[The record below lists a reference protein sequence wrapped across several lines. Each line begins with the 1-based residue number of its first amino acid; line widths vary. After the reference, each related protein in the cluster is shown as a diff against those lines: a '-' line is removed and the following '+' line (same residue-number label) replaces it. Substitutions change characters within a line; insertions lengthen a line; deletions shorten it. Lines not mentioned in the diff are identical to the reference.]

1 MSVFGT
7 ESVRKIIKD
16 AVEVRVHKLLDN
28 MQMRGRHFYIQKIHN
43 TLMV

>member
-7 ESVRKIIKD
+7 EPVRKIIKD
-16 AVEVRVHKLLDN
+16 AVEVRVHELLDN
-28 MQMRGRHFYIQKIHN
+28 IQMGRRHFYIQKIHN